1 MLQIELL
8 RKLPE
13 EIIRQ
18 EIIPYT
24 YSPQSKELLAD
35 IRSFFVD
42 WNIIDNAYLI
52 HYNYPVL
59 VRDLQIYCRNIIYN
73 SNTFDN
79 ELYVFDNELFHDFT
93 YDYRGLIVKYVKLK
107 QTNEIKSLI
116 YKMMVDFISR
126 INKPK
131 RRNAWFLFGLMTP
144 LQRTSFINKFIIID

>member
-1 MLQIELL
+1 MLKTELL
-8 RKLPE
+8 RKIPE
-13 EIIRQ
+13 EIIHQ

-24 YSPQSKELLAD
+24 YSPQPKELLAD
-35 IRSFFVD
+35 IRSFYVD
-42 WNIIDNAYLI
+42 WNILDNAYLI

-73 SNTFDN
+73 SNIFDN
-79 ELYVFDNELFHDFT
+79 DSEMFHDFT

-107 QTNEIKSLI
+107 QTNEIRNYI

-126 INKPK
+126 INNNPK

-144 LQRTSFINKFIIID
+144 LQRTRFINKFILID

>member
-1 MLQIELL
+1 MLKTELL

-24 YSPQSKELLAD
+24 YKPQSKELLAD
-35 IRSFFVD
+35 IRSFYVD
-42 WNIIDNAYLI
+42 WNILDNAYLI

-73 SNTFDN
+73 SNLFDN
-79 ELYVFDNELFHDFT
+79 DNEMFHDFT

-107 QTNEIKSLI
+107 QTNEIRNYI

-126 INKPK
+126 INNNPK

-144 LQRTSFINKFIIID
+144 LQRTRFINKFILIE

>member
-1 MLQIELL
+1 MLQSNLL
-8 RKLPE
+8 RRIPE

-35 IRSFFVD
+35 IRSFYVD
-42 WNIIDNAYLI
+42 WNIIDNAYLVD
-52 HYNYPVL
+52 YNYPVL

-73 SNTFDN
+73 SNIFDN
-79 ELYVFDNELFHDFT
+79 DSELFHDFT

-116 YKMMVDFISR
+116 HKMMVDFISR
-126 INKPK
+126 INNPK

-144 LQRTSFINKFIIID
+144 VQRTRFINKFIIID